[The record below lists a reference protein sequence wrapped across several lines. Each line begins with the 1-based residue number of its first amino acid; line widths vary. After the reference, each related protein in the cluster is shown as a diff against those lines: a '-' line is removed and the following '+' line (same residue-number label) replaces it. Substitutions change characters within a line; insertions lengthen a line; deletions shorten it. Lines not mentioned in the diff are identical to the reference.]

1 MANYRRVDIQRQKKI
16 YPFSRRKPIYRL
28 LSDQKINLEVATVSF
43 NDEDTKVYN
52 FTGTYSSAPV
62 LSVGVKVPSDNFG
75 IVNVYIHAIS
85 TTSVTLKSSAPFTG
99 DVFIQVLE
107 VE

>member
-1 MANYRRVDIQRQKKI
+1 MAQYKRIDVQRQKKI

-43 NDEDTKVYN
+43 ANEDTKVYN

-62 LSVGVKVPSDNFG
+62 LSLGVKVPSDNLG
-75 IVNVYIHAIS
+75 IINVFIHTIS
-85 TTSVTLKSSAPFTG
+85 STSVTLKSSAPFTG
-99 DVFIQVLE
+99 DVFLQVLE